1 MVSAIADGDAR
12 QWTAS
17 VVLAGEYGI
26 SGVSLSV
33 PVSLGPGGVAE
44 IHEWELAAEQAA
56 GFRVAADYVREAA
69 ASAAVDVTGL
79 TTGDDAH
86 R

>member
-1 MVSAIADGDAR
+1 M
-12 QWTAS
+12 T
-17 VVLAGEYGI
+17 LEGEYGI

-44 IHEWELAAEQAA
+44 IHEWQLSPEQAA
-56 GFRVAADYVREAA
+56 GLRKAADYVREAA

-79 TTGDDAH
+79 AAGDDAD